1 MPPIALYASS
11 WFRVRTLMET
21 TTPSPRVDELPAELE
36 SAQSKLVYLYL
47 EAAGEATATD
57 LQEALGLRK
66 LAILSVV
73 GSLSSRG
80 LLEETEAGYVTAA
93 AATDPITA

>member
-1 MPPIALYASS
+1 MQ
-11 WFRVRTLMET
+11 T
-21 TTPSPRVDELPAELE
+21 TTHSPRVDELPAELE
-36 SAQSKLVYLYL
+36 SAQSKLVYLSL
-47 EAAGEATATD
+47 EATGEATATD

>member
-1 MPPIALYASS
+1 MQ
-11 WFRVRTLMET
+11 T
-21 TTPSPRVDELPAELE
+21 TTHSPCVDDLPAELE

-80 LLEETEAGYVTAA
+80 LIEETEAGYAATAATTDRVTA
-93 AATDPITA
+93 